1 MNFLEATTFLA
12 LLLNIKTIVGYL
24 ILLLFLIDL
33 AKADSYNKI
42 ARILKIILYPILLI
56 MNIYYKKFNIG
67 LLFAALLIN
76 GVTFYFILPGLSLGT
91 IINFTFFETA
101 RALIGILKF
110 VIIAG
115 VILSWLYSFGASF
128 YNSFTTLLQE
138 LYESTVSIFRNV
150 IPPTGGFDLSPL
162 VAFFVLQLT
171 ERILTILMFDY
182 MG

>member
-1 MNFLEATTFLA
+1 MNFLEVTTFLA
-12 LLLNIKTIVGYL
+12 LLLNIKTIVVYL

-76 GVTFYFILPGLSLGT
+76 GVAFYFILPGLSLGT

-128 YNSFTTLLQE
+128 YNSFTTL
-138 LYESTVSIFRNV
+138 
-150 IPPTGGFDLSPL
+150 
-162 VAFFVLQLT
+162 
-171 ERILTILMFDY
+171 
-182 MG
+182 